1 VPGASLSG
9 SWVSQLRRFVSP
21 PPALEHCQFCHV
33 AIAAKHPHLIEVSN
47 RGVVCA
53 CSDCAVA
60 ETARP
65 GSPYRLIPQKIQLL
79 RDFAISDA
87 QWGAFQ
93 IPIDLVFVFLDS
105 AAGRPVALYPGAAG
119 AIQSL
124 LGLEAWAELTAS
136 NPVLNQLQPDVEA
149 LLVNRTKGTREYYR
163 APIDR
168 CYALAGLIRTHWR
181 GLSGGTAV
189 WDHIDAY
196 FAGLRDEA
204 AAVGRAA
211 GHD

>member
-1 VPGASLSG
+1 MPGASLSG

-21 PPALEHCQFCHV
+21 PPALEHCQFCRV
-33 AIAAKHPHLIEVSN
+33 TIAAKHPHLIEVSN

-53 CSDCAVA
+53 CSACAVA

-65 GSPYRLIPQKIQLL
+65 GSPYRLIPQKTELL

-119 AIQSL
+119 AIQSS
-124 LGLEAWAELTAS
+124 LGLEAWSELAAS
-136 NPVLNQLQPDVEA
+136 NRVLNDLQPDVEA
-149 LLVNRTKGTREYYR
+149 LLVNRTKDAREYYR

-181 GLSGGTAV
+181 GLSGGAAV
-189 WDHIDAY
+189 WDRIDAY

-204 AAVGRAA
+204 AAAGRTA